1 MNQQWKTKRNS
12 LFLKNIF
19 WQTDDLNSQKNKGN
33 QPTQIIIEQWIKKDE
48 KPGHQPTQQPNDS
61 KSLITREQ
69 NVLTRLSLR
78 VKWTW
83 MREARTS
90 TNFLYSLLYCT
101 SYLCNAQL
109 STSRRNIVRYEFFPR
124 QGLFTVFLS
133 NHSLHT
139 RRDVSLTIRLTIEE
153 TNDTVLNVSSELCH

>member
-33 QPTQIIIEQWIKKDE
+33 QPTQIIIEQWIKKAE
-48 KPGHQPTQQPNDS
+48 KPGHQPTQQPNNS

-78 VKWTW
+78 VK
-83 MREARTS
+83 
-90 TNFLYSLLYCT
+90 
-101 SYLCNAQL
+101 
-109 STSRRNIVRYEFFPR
+109 
-124 QGLFTVFLS
+124 
-133 NHSLHT
+133 
-139 RRDVSLTIRLTIEE
+139 
-153 TNDTVLNVSSELCH
+153 